1 MLNYIHGHL
10 TDEKKKLVQER
21 LYLCENNRSLYFYP
35 VTGSPEY
42 SHFSLWAL
50 VRHHSGFLYAH
61 QCQTDKRCPL
71 VTSGTEDGSVLSLP
85 LVIPY
90 LSTSLMQLIPL

>member
-10 TDEKKKLVQER
+10 TDEKKNWSKKDFTFVKIIGV
-21 LYLCENNRSLYFYP
+21 YFYP

-71 VTSGTEDGSVLSLP
+71 VTSGTEDGSVLILP